1 MRHLRKTS
9 VTFLDHASSI
19 NLGYGMDKSSYVYI
33 LASGMNGTLYVGVT
47 SNLIR
52 RVWEHRE
59 GLVDGFSKQ
68 YGVKSL
74 VWYEVHTEITE
85 AIRREKQIKKWNRA
99 WKVEL
104 IQKSNPRWLDRYVD
118 IAI

>member
-1 MRHLRKTS
+1 
-9 VTFLDHASSI
+9 
-19 NLGYGMDKSSYVYI
+19 MDKSSYVYI
-33 LASGMNGTLYVGVT
+33 LASGINGTLYVGVT

-59 GLVDGFSKQ
+59 GVVDGFSKQ
-68 YGVKSL
+68 YGVERL
-74 VWYEVHTEITE
+74 VWYEVHSEIAE

-104 IQKSNPRWLDRYVD
+104 IQKANPRWLDLYAD
-118 IAI
+118 IVI